1 MQKLIGLIVTFG
13 LSYLFMPMSY
23 AFESGR
29 WNYGFGQGTN
39 EYVAYINERNQ
50 LYIACDA
57 YGEGPLFIQLTVN
70 GKEYATRADE
80 PSEPSNDFDLIIDG
94 QRIQSF
100 NETSSRVGNN
110 NFLYAWDK
118 LRTAKSIIAVTADG
132 KRLKLPAKNSFKV
145 LPATTSKDFTCKT
158 GFLNIF

>member
-1 MQKLIGLIVTFG
+1 MKKLIGLVVTFC

-29 WNYGFGQGTN
+29 WNYGYGQGTN
-39 EYVAYINERNQ
+39 EYVAYINEQNQ

-57 YGEGPLFIQLTVN
+57 YGEQPLFIMLTVQ
-70 GKEYATRADE
+70 GKEYDTRAGE
-80 PSEPSNDFDLIIDG
+80 PIDVLNYFDLIIDG
-94 QRIQSF
+94 QHIQSF
-100 NETSSRVGNN
+100 NETNSRVGDD
-110 NFLYAWDK
+110 NFRYAWDK

-145 LPATTSKDFTCKT
+145 LPATTSKDFTCRT
-158 GFLNIF
+158 GFSL